1 MKIVF
6 LDTDSVG
13 DTDLT
18 PLSEQGELT
27 RHTTRDAKQNLAAY
41 IANADVIISNKVV
54 IDEAVMQHAPN
65 LKLICVAATGYNN
78 VDTIAAKQR
87 GIQVSNVAGYSTQS
101 VAQHVMAMLLN
112 WSIKLS
118 QYQQAVANGDWP
130 KSDLFCLLDYP
141 IFELTGKTLGIIGY
155 GAIGEATA
163 KLAQAFGMKV
173 IIAERRGS
181 EQIREG
187 RVAFDQLLALSDVIS
202 LHCPM
207 TADNTEMVNAEF
219 LSKMKPSGI
228 LINTARGGLV
238 DEQALFKALNT
249 KQIQAALLDCLSVEP
264 PKPDHVLLRNT
275 LPNLMITPH
284 TAWASAPARQ
294 ALINEI
300 AQNIA
305 SFKQGEARN
314 QVA

>member
-1 MKIVF
+1 
-6 LDTDSVG
+6 
-13 DTDLT
+13 
-18 PLSEQGELT
+18 
-27 RHTTRDAKQNLAAY
+27 
-41 IANADVIISNKVV
+41 
-54 IDEAVMQHAPN
+54 
-65 LKLICVAATGYNN
+65 
-78 VDTIAAKQR
+78 
-87 GIQVSNVAGYSTQS
+87 
-101 VAQHVMAMLLN
+101 
-112 WSIKLS
+112 
-118 QYQQAVANGDWP
+118 
-130 KSDLFCLLDYP
+130 
-141 IFELTGKTLGIIGY
+141 
-155 GAIGEATA
+155 
-163 KLAQAFGMKV
+163 MKV